1 MASQKSPGQVSKPH
15 ISSIYDRDYYLW
27 IETTAKQLQERKFL
41 EIDIDNLAEEIE
53 SIGRSEKCALKSNL
67 VVVLMHLLKWQYQ
80 PSVRSN
86 SWKSSIREHRRRLRD
101 ALQDSPSLKPYLIE
115 VFGECYQD
123 SREQAADE
131 TDLPLAIFPVIS
143 PFSPDQTLSPEYL
156 PE

>member
-1 MASQKSPGQVSKPH
+1 MASQISTGQ
-15 ISSIYDRDYYLW
+15 ISQPQISTIYDEDYYLW
-27 IETTAKQLQERKFL
+27 IETTAKQLHERKFL
-41 EIDIDNLAEEIE
+41 EIDIDNLVEEIE
-53 SIGRSEKCALKSNL
+53 SMGRSEKSALKSNL

-80 PSVRSN
+80 SSMRSN

-123 SREQAADE
+123 AREQAADE
-131 TDLPLAIFPVIS
+131 TGLPLESFPAIPS
-143 PFSPDQTLSPEYL
+143 LSSNETLNPDFL

>member
-1 MASQKSPGQVSKPH
+1 MASQKSTGQISKPN
-15 ISSIYDRDYYLW
+15 ISTIYDKDYYLW

-41 EIDIDNLAEEIE
+41 EIDIDNLVEEIE
-53 SIGRSEKCALKSNL
+53 SMGRSEKSALKSNL
-67 VVVLMHLLKWQYQ
+67 VVVLIHLLKWQYQ
-80 PSVRSN
+80 SSLRSN

-123 SREQAADE
+123 AREQAADE
-131 TDLPLAIFPVIS
+131 TGLPLESFPVIPLLS
-143 PFSPDQTLSPEYL
+143 SNETLNSDFL